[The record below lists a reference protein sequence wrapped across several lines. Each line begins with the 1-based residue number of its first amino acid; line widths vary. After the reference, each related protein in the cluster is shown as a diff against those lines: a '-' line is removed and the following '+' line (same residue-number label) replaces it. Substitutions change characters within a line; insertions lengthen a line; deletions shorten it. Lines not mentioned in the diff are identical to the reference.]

1 MLSIFLGVLTFL
13 LVLVSLLLI
22 LVVLSQ
28 KAKSDGGVG
37 AAMGGGMAEAAFGA
51 ETNTVLTKM
60 TITLTVLFFVLSL
73 GLYLGRL
80 RERRPGG
87 GGDALPNLIDAN
99 PIATPLE
106 SPLSGAAAI
115 PAPPAAGGDASVPAT
130 AAPTPAVPAPEAG
143 N

>member
-1 MLSIFLGVLTFL
+1 MLSIFLGVLSFL

-60 TITLTVLFFVLSL
+60 TITLTVLFFVLAL

-87 GGDALPNLIDAN
+87 GSDALPNLVDVN
-99 PIATPLE
+99 PITAPLE
-106 SPLSGAAAI
+106 SPLTTAPAAATT
-115 PAPPAAGGDASVPAT
+115 PAPSTTPAPAT
-130 AAPTPAVPAPEAG
+130 PAPEGG

>member
-1 MLSIFLGVLTFL
+1 MLSIVLSILTFA
-13 LVLVSLLLI
+13 LVLVSLFLI

-51 ETNTVLTKM
+51 ETNTVLTKL
-60 TITLTVLFFVLSL
+60 TIYSTILFFLLSL

-80 RERRPGG
+80 YERRPGSG
-87 GGDALPNLIDAN
+87 SGALPTIEV
-99 PIATPLE
+99 TPL
-106 SPLSGAAAI
+106 STPLVDPMTTAPATEPAAAPSVGAPTAPGSA
-115 PAPPAAGGDASVPAT
+115 PAPA
-130 AAPTPAVPAPEAG
+130 